1 MRRCLA
7 VVTSL
12 ALLLGACTSDDADPG
27 SGDGEPSRSEEDET
41 EAEDPVPSGL
51 RVGVVLPP
59 RDTGTAD
66 EVEAGPLGIDGLA
79 RTLGDAVAEVRTI
92 VPDASAFVP
101 DVAGLLVAEDYDV
114 VCVVGRDARETVLE
128 LARRHVATDFCGA
141 PVAPVE
147 DAPDNLHLADLALAE
162 LGHVVGVALGEL
174 GGDEPVAL
182 LGSGNRAGG
191 ELFRSGLRAG
201 VGETPLHEARGER
214 EDLEDEIAGALA
226 DDVAAIAVD
235 AGPDA
240 AEAVDGIE
248 GVALL
253 APAPLLTEE
262 DPGALRWRVRWEV
275 VLEQVLRHLLD
286 DEEELPETFGLAEG
300 VFAVDQGAQ
309 ASAPVVAAVEAA
321 MGELER
327 GVRDPRAAPEPDD
340 DEDDDGD
347 GEAEGD
353 DEDADPSPAE
363 DGDPAPPE
371 EP

>member
-12 ALLLGACTSDDADPG
+12 ALLLGACTPDDADP
-27 SGDGEPSRSEEDET
+27 DPEAGEPSPGEEDDNG
-41 EAEDPVPSGL
+41 EADPVPSGL

-66 EVEAGPLGIDGLA
+66 EIEAGPLGIDGLA
-79 RTLGDAVAEVRTI
+79 GTLGDDVAEVRTF
-92 VPDASAFVP
+92 VPDADAFVP
-101 DVAGLLVAEDYDV
+101 DVAGLLVTEDYDV

-128 LARRHVATDFCGA
+128 LARRHAATDFCGA

-147 DAPDNLHLADLALAE
+147 DAPENLLLADVALAE

-182 LGSGNRAGG
+182 LGAGNRAGG
-191 ELFRSGLRAG
+191 EVFRSGLRAG
-201 VGETPLHEARGER
+201 AGDTPLQEARGDQ
-214 EDLEDEIAGALA
+214 EDLDDEIAAALA

-248 GVALL
+248 GAAVL
-253 APAPLLTEE
+253 APTSLLTEE

-286 DEEELPETFGLAEG
+286 DEEELPETFGVAED
-300 VFAVDQGAQ
+300 VFGVDQGPQ
-309 ASAPVVAAVEAA
+309 ATSAAVAAVEAA

-327 GVRDPRAAPEPDD
+327 GVRDPQAAPEADD
-340 DEDDDGD
+340 
-347 GEAEGD
+347 D
-353 DEDADPSPAE
+353 DEDADGDAAPSPAE
-363 DGDPAPPE
+363 DGGPAPPE